1 MEHFYHQINGYMN
14 KQNIKALRSAI
25 KNVPA
30 NGVWVELGSWTG
42 KSAAYCVVELINRDK
57 LGKFY
62 CVDTWAGAAEHQ
74 DHELIQN
81 NLLFETF
88 KKNIELVADSITPLK
103 MISWE
108 AATLF
113 DDNTVDFCYVDAA
126 HDYES
131 VTKDLQSWWPK
142 IKEELWIGGDDYTE
156 EWPGVVQAVN
166 DFFSSKNITVECIGR
181 CWMVQKS

>member
-1 MEHFYHQINGYMN
+1 MEHFYHQISGFMN

-25 KNVPA
+25 KNVPT
-30 NGVWVELGSWTG
+30 NSVWVELGSWTG
-42 KSAAYCVVELINRDK
+42 KSTAYCVVELLNRNR

-62 CVDTWAGAAEHQ
+62 CIDTWAGAVEHQ

-88 KKNIELVADSITPLK
+88 KKNIELVVDNITPLK

-126 HDYES
+126 HDYDS
-131 VTKDLQSWWPK
+131 VIKDLEAWWPK
-142 IKEELWIGGDDYTE
+142 IKEGSYFGGDDYTE
-156 EWPGVVQAVN
+156 EWPGVVRAVN
-166 DFFSSKNITVECIGR
+166 QFFSSKNITVGCIGR